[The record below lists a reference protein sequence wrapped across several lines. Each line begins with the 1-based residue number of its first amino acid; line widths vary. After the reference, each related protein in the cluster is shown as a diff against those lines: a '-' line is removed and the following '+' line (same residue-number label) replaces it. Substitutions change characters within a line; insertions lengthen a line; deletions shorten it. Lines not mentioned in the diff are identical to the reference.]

1 MDFKNVNQLFQ
12 EKMNEIQNRIPIR
25 LNGFDGFQEILS
37 VQTDKTDQSS
47 EKDFKPGPEDYDPII
62 QKAAETF
69 NMDFSLIKAVIDAE
83 SSFDPEAVS
92 SAGAKG
98 LMQLMPATAKALG
111 VTDSANPVEN
121 IMGGARYLKGLLER
135 FNNNEALAL
144 AAYNAGPGRVKQ
156 YGGIP
161 PFKETQA
168 YVKRVL
174 EKREGYKIG

>member
-1 MDFKNVNQLFQ
+1 MDFKNVNQVFQ
-12 EKMNEIQNRIPIR
+12 EKLNEIQNRIPIR
-25 LNGFDGFQEILS
+25 LAGFNGFQEILS
-37 VQTDKTDQSS
+37 VQEASLDKAPDSTFRSGPD
-47 EKDFKPGPEDYDPII
+47 DFDPII
-62 QKAAETF
+62 KRAAETF

-83 SSFDPEAVS
+83 SSFNPDAVS

-111 VTDSANPVEN
+111 VTDSTNPQEN
-121 IMGGARYLKGLLER
+121 IMGGSRYLKGLLER
-135 FNNNEALAL
+135 FDNNTELAL

-168 YVKRVL
+168 YVKRVM
-174 EKREGYKIG
+174 EKWDGYKAG